1 MAMEPPKEIIKS
13 ELFVHQKEGLGWLF
27 QRENSKDLP
36 SFWEEKNGIFFNF
49 VMNYTMDNRPE
60 PLRGR
65 LFADDMGLEEHIVPV
80 MLKTFMYYGNNTT
93 TDFEEIKKYDVVL
106 TTYSTLTMDSRS
118 LNHVMNTEWRRVI
131 LDVAHAIKN
140 PNSKQSRVV
149 TELKAK
155 RRWVV
160 TATEAKRVFEKRKNP
175 STTAVLLTRI
185 SIANPP
191 IHRQLNQPNMANF
204 RLFTITEGRLDEFR

>member
-1 MAMEPPKEIIKS
+1 
-13 ELFVHQKEGLGWLF
+13 
-27 QRENSKDLP
+27 
-36 SFWEEKNGIFFNF
+36 
-49 VMNYTMDNRPE
+49 
-60 PLRGR
+60 
-65 LFADDMGLEEHIVPV
+65 

-160 TATEAKRVFEKRKNP
+160 TG
-175 STTAVLLTRI
+175 
-185 SIANPP
+185 
-191 IHRQLNQPNMANF
+191 
-204 RLFTITEGRLDEFR
+204 FTSFAF